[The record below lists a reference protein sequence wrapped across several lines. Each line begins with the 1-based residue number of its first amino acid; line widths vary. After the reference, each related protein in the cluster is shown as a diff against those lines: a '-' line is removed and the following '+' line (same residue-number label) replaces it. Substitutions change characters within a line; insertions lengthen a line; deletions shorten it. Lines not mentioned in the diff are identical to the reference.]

1 MQEGFLL
8 FATVNILRNVLGK
21 CLLSVISTL
30 LSDLTDQAFGWDA
43 LYLGV
48 KA

>member
-1 MQEGFLL
+1 MQEGLSL
-8 FATVNILRNVLGK
+8 FATVNILRNVQGK

-30 LSDLTDQAFGWDA
+30 LNDLTGQAFGWDA

-48 KA
+48 KV